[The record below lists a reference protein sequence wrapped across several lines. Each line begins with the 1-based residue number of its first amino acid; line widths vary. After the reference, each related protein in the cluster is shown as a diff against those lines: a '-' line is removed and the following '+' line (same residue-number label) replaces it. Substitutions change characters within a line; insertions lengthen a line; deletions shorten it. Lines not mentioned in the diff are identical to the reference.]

1 MRVCLHAYLLQHFL
15 AAQCAHQYKM
25 LFYPSIQHSNVR
37 HSFGDLAQTSDIRM
51 SVYCE
56 YTDVIQLL
64 FIYLLNGPASLNTLY
79 AIWTLAI
86 IDGCAY
92 TVQHF
97 EMSFAP

>member
-37 HSFGDLAQTSDIRM
+37 HSFGELAQTSDIRM

-79 AIWTLAI
+79 AI
-86 IDGCAY
+86 
-92 TVQHF
+92 
-97 EMSFAP
+97 